1 MSTPENSVEFT
12 ESSPPTMNGT
22 PSMPAPTEEGIDPL
36 ATAIAETLVEE
47 KAPAPVWTTEEF
59 RRLFRRPA

>member
-36 ATAIAETLVEE
+36 ATEPVNDFETVTIAI
-47 KAPAPVWTTEEF
+47 
-59 RRLFRRPA
+59 

>member
-22 PSMPAPTEEGIDPL
+22 PSMPAPTEEGI
-36 ATAIAETLVEE
+36 V
-47 KAPAPVWTTEEF
+47 
-59 RRLFRRPA
+59 